1 MKALLII
8 SHGSRREESNDE
20 VRKLA
25 NKIANKKSNIDKV
38 GCAFLSLSEPTI
50 EKAVSDLVQEGA
62 LEIIV
67 FPFFLSA
74 GNHVAI
80 DIPEIIKNEEQ
91 KYTGVNFKM
100 VSHLGVVKGVSDIII
115 DEVNRA

>member
-8 SHGSRREESNDE
+8 SHGSRREESNEE

-25 NKIANKKSNIDKV
+25 SDIAEKNSSINRV

-50 EKAVSDLVQEGA
+50 DKAVSDLVQQGA
-62 LEIIV
+62 LEIMV

-74 GNHVAI
+74 GNHVAK

-91 KYTGVNFKM
+91 KYSGVIFKM
-100 VSHLGVVKGVSDIII
+100 VSHLGAIKGICDLII
-115 DEVNRA
+115 DEVERN